1 MAPGGCD
8 RRPPWEFCLVPKGT
22 HETGTPGIG
31 DAGCSWLCTVASQL
45 DGENQTKEHLA
56 PTLGK
61 DQKLSQA
68 AVSEDAVICFNT
80 PVLQSLGSDY
90 HVY

>member
-1 MAPGGCD
+1 M
-8 RRPPWEFCLVPKGT
+8 
-22 HETGTPGIG
+22 
-31 DAGCSWLCTVASQL
+31 ASQL

-61 DQKLSQA
+61 DQKLLQA